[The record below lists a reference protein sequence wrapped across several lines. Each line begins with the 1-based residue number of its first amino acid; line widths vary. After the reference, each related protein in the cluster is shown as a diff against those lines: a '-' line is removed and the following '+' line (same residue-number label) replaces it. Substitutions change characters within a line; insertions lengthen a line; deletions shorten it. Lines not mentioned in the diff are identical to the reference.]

1 MSAMKLLTIT
11 LATLTFTA
19 CTPGID
25 AIPFNVSTDDTDWN
39 PQSDPTPG
47 NTIPVDEPGETVPDA
62 RWNPASDDCQGA
74 EPCNPATG

>member
-1 MSAMKLLTIT
+1 MSGMKLLTIT

-19 CTPGID
+19 CTPVID
-25 AIPFNVSTDDTDWN
+25 AIPFNVSTDTDWN

-47 NTIPVDEPGETVPDA
+47 NTVPADEPTVTVPNDT
-62 RWNPASDDCQGA
+62 WNPASDDCQGA